1 MWERC
6 NDALGFPL
14 AEVPRFPKWQQRFP
28 HLQQALTSLGPY
40 PICPPLLISSLSVD
54 ALQAVQEHAPN
65 TEHNTNTKNIDY
77 QDNFQGKTIISSWTV
92 SYLKE
97 VSVALINVI
106 KEHGVDDAGWKSVR
120 WEIYDKVSVNSIR
133 VRNYH

>member
-1 MWERC
+1 M
-6 NDALGFPL
+6 
-14 AEVPRFPKWQQRFP
+14 
-28 HLQQALTSLGPY
+28 
-40 PICPPLLISSLSVD
+40 LISSLSVD
-54 ALQAVQEHAPN
+54 ALQAVQERAPN
-65 TEHNTNTKNIDY
+65 TERNTSTENIDY